1 MTIEIKELKEGY
13 AEFEKKYKLPSFID
27 LNRDFELDKIDKK
40 SDFMLRVIRKN
51 VMEKVINSI
60 GFLEMLLNPMN
71 APRVY
76 YFYIKS
82 MTVQE
87 KQLIEDIYTKLA
99 ELSLSS
105 LELEVDYSEKEEAEI
120 YEGVQGIAIALNS
133 LIEDAKRGEEFLF
146 FSSDLQEKDQEIQ
159 RFHKRYDAKRKE
171 KKLIVKGIAPKR
183 LERIFN
189 EREIKNVKY
198 VDFPIP
204 ENTGICGNKLVIFSW
219 GEKPKAILITSKTIV
234 EKQRKFFNQI
244 WEMIR

>member
-105 LELEVDYSEKEEAEI
+105 LELEVDYSEKEEAELI
-120 YEGVQGIAIALNS
+120 KRVFKVWNNLKPNFKHILAGVKKPNN
-133 LIEDAKRGEEFLF
+133 DVK
-146 FSSDLQEKDQEIQ
+146 
-159 RFHKRYDAKRKE
+159 KE
-171 KKLIVKGIAPKR
+171 KSYFG
-183 LERIFN
+183 
-189 EREIKNVKY
+189 
-198 VDFPIP
+198 
-204 ENTGICGNKLVIFSW
+204 
-219 GEKPKAILITSKTIV
+219 
-234 EKQRKFFNQI
+234 
-244 WEMIR
+244 